1 MGNFFPI
8 RRNSMKNKPLISKN
22 MVYRVPLY
30 LTVARNL
37 ATEGHKYITAPMIA
51 KVTTINVETV
61 KKDLSIICTTPGHP
75 RMGRDAQT
83 LVEEIVEFG
92 VYTQLSNAVLIGAGS
107 LGHALLSYQ
116 RFNDWGLNISAG
128 FDINP
133 ELIGTVVNNIHVY
146 SLDQLQEIVKSKHAE
161 IAIITVPA
169 EAAQHVVDLVIAAG
183 IKAIWNFSP
192 THLNVPKNI
201 ILQNENMASSLS
213 LLNYHLKVSKQ
224 KIKKPRKTKK

>member
-1 MGNFFPI
+1 
-8 RRNSMKNKPLISKN
+8 MKNKPVISKN

-37 ATEGHKYITAPMIA
+37 VAEGHKFITAPMIA
-51 KVTTINVETV
+51 AITTINVETV
-61 KKDLSIICTTPGHP
+61 KKDLSIICSTPGHP
-75 RMGRDAQT
+75 RMGRDAHT
-83 LVEEIVEFG
+83 LVSEIVEFG
-92 VYTQLSNAVLIGAGS
+92 VYTQLSNAILIGAGS

-116 RFNDWGLNISAG
+116 KFNDWGLNISAG
-128 FDINP
+128 FDTKP
-133 ELIGTVVNNIHVY
+133 
-146 SLDQLQEIVKSKHAE
+146 EIVGRVINKIKIHDLADIDAIVKATNAE

-169 EAAQHVVDLVIAAG
+169 EAAQDVVNLAVKAN

-192 THLNVPKNI
+192 THIHVPKNI

-224 KIKKPRKTKK
+224 KVKKTRKVK

>member
-1 MGNFFPI
+1 
-8 RRNSMKNKPLISKN
+8 MKNKPVISKN

-37 ATEGHKYITAPMIA
+37 VAEGHKFITAPMIA
-51 KVTTINVETV
+51 AITTINVETV
-61 KKDLSIICTTPGHP
+61 KKDLSIICSTPGHP
-75 RMGRDAQT
+75 RMGRDAHT
-83 LVEEIVEFG
+83 LVSEIVEFG
-92 VYTQLSNAVLIGAGS
+92 VYTQLSNAILIGAGS

-116 RFNDWGLNISAG
+116 KFNDWGLNISAG
-128 FDINP
+128 FDTNP
-133 ELIGTVVNNIHVY
+133 EIVGRVINKIKIHD
-146 SLDQLQEIVKSKHAE
+146 LADIDAIVKATNAE

-169 EAAQHVVDLVIAAG
+169 EAAQDVVNLAVKAN

-192 THLNVPKNI
+192 THIHVPKNI

-224 KIKKPRKTKK
+224 KVKKTRKVK

>member
-1 MGNFFPI
+1 
-8 RRNSMKNKPLISKN
+8 MKKKPLISKN

-30 LTVARNL
+30 LTVSRDL
-37 ATEGHKYITAPMIA
+37 MSEGHKYITAPMIA
-51 KVTTINVETV
+51 KITNINVETV

-75 RMGRDAQT
+75 RMGRDATT
-83 LVEEIVEFG
+83 LIEEIVDFG
-92 VYTQLSNAVLIGAGS
+92 VYTQISNAILIGSGS

-116 RFNDWGLNISAG
+116 KFNDWGLNIAAG
-128 FDINP
+128 FDVNPAVIDTKINAIHIHSLD
-133 ELIGTVVNNIHVY
+133 EINTVVKATN
-146 SLDQLQEIVKSKHAE
+146 AE

-169 EAAQHVVDLVIAAG
+169 EAAQHVVDLAIKAG

-192 THLNVPKNI
+192 THLRVPKNI

-224 KIKKPRKTKK
+224 KARRVRRTKA

>member
-1 MGNFFPI
+1 
-8 RRNSMKNKPLISKN
+8 MKAKPLISKN

-37 ATEGHKYITAPMIA
+37 MAEGYKYITAPMIA
-51 KVTTINVETV
+51 KITTINVETV

-83 LVEEIVEFG
+83 LVGEIVEFG
-92 VYTQLSNAVLIGAGS
+92 VYTQISNAILIGAGS

-116 RFNDWGLNISAG
+116 KFNDWGLNISAA
-128 FDINP
+128 FDVSP
-133 ELIGTVVNNIHVY
+133 ERIGTVVNKIHVHA
-146 SLDQLQEIVKSKHAE
+146 LEEIHAIVKATNAE

-169 EAAQHVVDLVIAAG
+169 EAAQHVVDLAVEAG

-192 THLNVPKNI
+192 THLNVPKKI

-224 KIKKPRKTKK
+224 KAKKIRKSK

>member
-1 MGNFFPI
+1 
-8 RRNSMKNKPLISKN
+8 MKNKPLISKN

-37 ATEGHKYITAPMIA
+37 MAEGFKFITAPMIA
-51 KVTTINVETV
+51 KSTTINVETV
-61 KKDLSIICTTPGHP
+61 KKDLSIICSTPGHP

-83 LVEEIVEFG
+83 LVDEIVDFG
-92 VYTQLSNAVLIGAGS
+92 VYTQISNAILIGAGS

-116 RFNDWGLNISAG
+116 KFNDWGLHISAG
-128 FDINP
+128 FDVNP
-133 ELIGTVVNNIHVY
+133 EVIGTSVNHILIHP
-146 SLDQLQEIVKSKHAE
+146 LEEIDTVVKSTNAE

-169 EAAQHVVDLVIAAG
+169 EAAQHVVDLAVAAG

-192 THLNVPKNI
+192 THIHVPKKI

-224 KIKKPRKTKK
+224 TAKKKGRAK